1 VKKEV
6 NRMGIEE
13 RLKELIKSRYGS
25 IREFTKAI
33 DMPYSTV
40 ASIFIRGIDNASVTN
55 VIRICSALGISADAL
70 VSNGRII
77 PVRTVPEDAKELR
90 ELLRDVRT
98 KVLTYD
104 DLTVGGRPAD
114 HLDRLAVVTALDIAV
129 EVGLRHKEL
138 RGESE

>member
-1 VKKEV
+1 
-6 NRMGIEE
+6 MGIEE
-13 RLKELIKSRYGS
+13 RLKELIKNRYGS

-40 ASIFIRGIDNASVTN
+40 ASIFTRGIDNASVTN

-70 VSNGRII
+70 VSTGRII
-77 PVRTVPEDAKELR
+77 PVRTVPEDTKELR

-104 DLTVGGRPAD
+104 GLTVGGRPAD